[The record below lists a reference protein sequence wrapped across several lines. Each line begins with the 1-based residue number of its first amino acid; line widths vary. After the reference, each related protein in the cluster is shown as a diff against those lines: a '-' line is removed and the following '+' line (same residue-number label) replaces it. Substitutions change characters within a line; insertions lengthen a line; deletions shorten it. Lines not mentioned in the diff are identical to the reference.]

1 MSKMHSIN
9 ILDYTLRSSQGDAK
23 ETLAA
28 IKSGNICISKKEVAT
43 LDDSIEIP
51 YYLFKNEVKEDI
63 DSIKEAIKEV
73 VYSISDKLSPE
84 QKAETALIIGTALVD
99 KNIVNA
105 VTSTVYDYKKKPYTS
120 SKKSIDSFAQEIS
133 HELNLNPFTMTVS
146 TACTSSVN
154 AVLEARNLI
163 NSGVFKYAIVVG
175 VEVHSKM
182 MSNGFSSMRLLS
194 SDFQRPFD
202 VNRNGLVLGEAIAAV
217 LVGKDDSEWSLRGG
231 YSNCNSLN
239 ITSVSPSGEE
249 YTEVM
254 NQAIDYAKIKPEDI
268 TVVKAHATS
277 TPTNDMSE
285 INAIKKV
292 FSPGVTFTAMKPYV
306 GHTLGACGV
315 LELAMF
321 MSCIDDGFIPKTLN
335 HTKSIIPEYVPLLEE
350 KECKS
355 GIFMLNYFGFGGN
368 NTSIIIQKELL

>member
-1 MSKMHSIN
+1 MHSIN
-9 ILDYTLRSSQGDAK
+9 ILDYALRSAQGDAE
-23 ETLAA
+23 ETREA
-28 IKSGNICISKKEVAT
+28 IRSGNIRICKKEVAT
-43 LDDSIEIP
+43 LDSSIEIP
-51 YYLFKNEVKEDI
+51 YFLFKEKVENDI
-63 DSIKEAIKEV
+63 DPIKQAIKNV
-73 VYSISDKLSPE
+73 VRNISDKLTPE
-84 QKAETALIIGTALVD
+84 QREDTALILGTALVD

-105 VTSTVYDYKKKPYTS
+105 VADTIYDHKRKPYSS

-133 HELNLNPFTMTVS
+133 QELNLNPFTTTVS

-163 NSGVFKYAIVVG
+163 NSGVFRYAIVVG

-182 MSNGFSSMRLLS
+182 MSDGFSSMGLLS

-217 LVGKDDSEWSLRGG
+217 LVGKDSSPWSLRGG

-249 YTEVM
+249 YAEVM
-254 NQAIDYAKIKPEDI
+254 TQAIEFAQTKPEDI
-268 TVVKAHATS
+268 SAVKAHATS

-285 INAIKKV
+285 INAIQKV
-292 FSPGVTFTAMKPYV
+292 FLPDVTFMAMKPYV

-335 HTKSIIPEYVPLLEE
+335 HKQSVLSEYVPLLEE
-350 KECKS
+350 KKCRS
-355 GIFMLNYFGFGGN
+355 GIFMLNFFGFGGN
-368 NTSIIIQKELL
+368 NTSIIIEKELQ